1 VHRFICFQIGLNTIG
16 SILVGP
22 FDRRGDAIV
31 EANVAHDFVVQIFD
45 GSKDAAGNEVS
56 LNFGEQISIWLSQ
69 DE

>member
-1 VHRFICFQIGLNTIG
+1 MHCFICFQIGLNTIG

-31 EANVAHDFVVQIFD
+31 EANVTHDFVVQIFD

-56 LNFGEQISIWLSQ
+56 LNFGEPDLNLV
-69 DE
+69 EPG